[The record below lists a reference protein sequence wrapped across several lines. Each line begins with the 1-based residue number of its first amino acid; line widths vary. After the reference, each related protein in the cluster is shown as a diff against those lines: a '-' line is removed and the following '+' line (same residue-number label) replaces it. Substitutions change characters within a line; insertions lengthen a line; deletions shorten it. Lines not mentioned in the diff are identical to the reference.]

1 MPEKK
6 SSTIHD
12 FFEALKNIYIFL
24 PYFFSISVLIKTL
37 FSPWKNLTTKQT
49 RRGLHLDDI
58 FNAISFNLISRTM
71 GFGMRASI
79 IVFYLL
85 VLTLYLISLPILI
98 IGFFL
103 FLPIISLLKSTQK
116 TEAEQ
121 KAQAKEQ
128 FIKTHI
134 MKEENLEAVG
144 NWFEV
149 LYAQQQRRKHWWKLH
164 NLFETPPLGR
174 DWSVGYTPTL
184 DNYAEDL
191 TKPTYQVAM
200 RKHIIGRDAETDMIE
215 QVLSQSGEAN
225 VLLVGENGVG
235 KHTII
240 NALSRKVYEGKT
252 STLLAYKRILSLNL
266 EKLLTEHVDQKRR
279 EESLELLLSEAAE
292 SKSVILLIDN
302 FDRYITNEDNRVDLT
317 IPIEKYAKTASI
329 QFIGITTPFMY
340 EKFIYPKS
348 EIRNIFSKVDVAEVT
363 NDITL
368 QILLEKIPEYESRYQ
383 VVIPYEVVTTTI
395 EKSNFYINTIPFPEK
410 ALQLLDSI
418 CVYAVQTLK
427 QKLILPE
434 YIDVVLTQKVHV
446 PTTLTEK
453 VKTKLLSLEELLH
466 NKILGQEEA
475 IKEVSATVR
484 RAFLLLGKRKKPLA
498 SFLLLGPTGVG
509 KTETAK
515 VISEVFF
522 GADRG
527 MIRFDMS
534 LFQSKEDI
542 AKLIGS
548 IETLNPGLLT
558 NAIRE
563 NPYGVLLID
572 EIEKAHKDLLNI
584 FLTLLDE
591 GYFMDGYGQRVDGK
605 NLIIIATSNAGAD
618 HIYQLLVKQSM
629 QDIANEE
636 GLTSNGLTDYLI
648 EQHIFSPEFLN
659 RFDGII
665 AYKPIQQDTALS
677 IARNI
682 ASHISEDI
690 NKMYGVTVR
699 IADKTLENFSSQGY
713 NTQYGV
719 RNLERIL
726 RTRIEDTIAKQIL
739 AGKAQAGD
747 VIEL

>member
-1 MPEKK
+1 MSNKNT
-6 SSTIHD
+6 STIHE
-12 FFEALKNIYIFL
+12 FFQALYNIFIFL
-24 PYFFSISVLIKTL
+24 PYFFSVTVLIKSL
-37 FSPWKNLTTKQT
+37 FAPWKNITTKST
-49 RRGLHLDDI
+49 KRGFSLSDI
-58 FNAISFNLISRTM
+58 LNTISFNLISRVM
-71 GFGMRASI
+71 GFSMRMA
-79 IVFYLL
+79 VLTFYFM
-85 VLTLYLISLPILI
+85 VLTLYLLSLPFVIALFFVCLPVLSLI
-98 IGFFL
+98 N
-103 FLPIISLLKSTQK
+103 SAKK
-116 TEAEQ
+116 TPEEQ
-121 KAQAKEQ
+121 KALQKEH

-134 MKEENLEAVG
+134 IKEENLEQVA

-149 LYAQQQRRKHWWKLH
+149 LYAQEQHKKNWWKLH

-184 DNYAEDL
+184 DQYAEDL
-191 TKPTYQVAM
+191 TNPTYQIAM
-200 RKHIIGRDAETDMIE
+200 RRHIIGRDSETSMIE

-240 NALSRKVYEGKT
+240 NALAKKVYEGKT
-252 STLLAYKRILSLNL
+252 NTLLAYKRILSLNM

-279 EESLELLLSEAAE
+279 EESFELLLAEAAE

-302 FDRYITNEDNRVDLT
+302 FDRYITNDDNRVDLT
-317 IPIEKYAKTASI
+317 IPLEKYAKSANI

-340 EKFIYPKS
+340 EKFVYTKS
-348 EIRNIFSKVDVAEVT
+348 EIRNIFTKVDVSEVT

-368 QILLEKIPEYESRYQ
+368 QILLEKIPEYEARYK
-383 VVIPYEVVTTTI
+383 VAIPYESVTTAI

-410 ALQLLDSI
+410 ALQLMDSV
-418 CVYAVQTLK
+418 CVYTVQTLR
-427 QKLILPE
+427 QKLIMPE
-434 YIDVVLTQKVHV
+434 YIDTVLSQKVHV

-453 VKTKLLSLEELLH
+453 VKSKLLHLEDLLH
-466 NKILGQEEA
+466 EKILGQDEA
-475 IKEVSATVR
+475 VREVSATVR

-522 GADRG
+522 GQDRG

-534 LFQSKEDI
+534 LFQSKDDI

-605 NLIIIATSNAGAD
+605 NLIIVATSNAGAD
-618 HIYQLLVKQSM
+618 HIFQVILKQSM
-629 QDIANEE
+629 QNIASQEGLAANE
-636 GLTSNGLTDYLI
+636 LTNYLI

-665 AYKPIQQDTALS
+665 AYKPIQQETATS
-677 IARNI
+677 IARTI
-682 ASHISEDI
+682 ADHISEDI
-690 NKMYGVTVR
+690 NKLYGVSIK
-699 IADKTLENFSSQGY
+699 IADKTLEDFSSQGY

-719 RNLERIL
+719 RNLERVL
-726 RTRIEDTIAKQIL
+726 RQRIEDTVAKEIL
-739 AGKAQAGD
+739 EGKAQAGD
-747 VIEL
+747 IIQL